1 LIQASKRVSVP
12 SSTLLLENQQ
22 ARSSGEE
29 FSLRQLKV
37 CLSWDGGPRKMGARK
52 QERQNRRAASS
63 REQMGEKKQVLKTRR
78 SDVPMG
84 VGDAVLTMS
93 ERGRGD

>member
-1 LIQASKRVSVP
+1 
-12 SSTLLLENQQ
+12 
-22 ARSSGEE
+22 
-29 FSLRQLKV
+29 
-37 CLSWDGGPRKMGARK
+37 MGARK